1 MYMYWLDQWP
11 GLWHKKTLTNLADD
25 QACMQ
30 MASRQSSLE
39 SQIGIGFQRLAEGRM
54 ARRMSVTSLTTASDV
69 GGIISALGRR
79 RRVTVVPGGPRIII
93 ATSRRDFCI
102 AGTPSTCNKTSP
114 GCNTPL
120 SAADEFFVNPA
131 TR

>member
-69 GGIISALGRR
+69 GGIISALCR
-79 RRVTVVPGGPRIII
+79 
-93 ATSRRDFCI
+93 
-102 AGTPSTCNKTSP
+102 
-114 GCNTPL
+114 L
-120 SAADEFFVNPA
+120 
-131 TR
+131 